1 MATGIPTFRV
11 DLAEGMIDV
20 NSTSADRLFAY
31 CIEADRGPIN
41 VPTFVA
47 SNREAL
53 KIFGVDFAPHFYQG
67 STGLYIIRVGFEGA
81 QPAKVEYKANVKGEE
96 KVVLTITSVSNGPS
110 SHAVIIRQSVASE
123 GLNVTINIDGG
134 NTASKNYQNLT
145 DIRKVAERINSRFGE
160 YVTATLNSEVNY
172 ADLTNDDL
180 IIDEEEDDGRLVG
193 GTNGYMLNK
202 DGLLAGKGFSEITI
216 LTHGND
222 PEEADSY
229 RGNNYWIDT
238 NATNGKKYALFSDS
252 KGTTKAGIYVL
263 ITEVSNDVYTFT
275 SYESDAENAEVLSQ
289 GTYELTGEVDHE
301 DYTDVDDAA
310 KGINSNAAEPDPKDK
325 TSPSINKTLQVAYD
339 KAFEKSSYVDVI
351 GVATLSDKDIVR
363 IAMRSHIDY
372 MVDPEVHSFRFGI
385 TSVLPVD
392 DQDGVRTVQSLCD
405 LAADLDSEWIICI
418 GQGVKFQPELG
429 TPIDLPPHKAVQL
442 FTGIRS
448 SLGYSEAVFGG
459 EQKKVLKGVIDTLPI
474 TTDNVTLIKDDIIDL
489 NEAGICTFKKEYDEI
504 TFVEGVTTLQDNESP
519 LSYENIMSIVAYV
532 IKRLTAISKP
542 YQGQRLTE
550 DLKSTLQTALNSELN
565 NITTSDGTLMALEE
579 FNIPPYEVQVFSA
592 GKTKFNDA
600 GTRLIRESKII
611 IQARIVPIGA
621 LRDIDLHVI
630 AI

>member
-20 NSTSADRLFAY
+20 DSTSADRLFAY

-67 STGLYIIRVGFEGA
+67 STGLYIIRVGFKGA
-81 QPAKVEYKANVKGEE
+81 QPAKVEYKANINGQE
-96 KVVLTITSVSNGPS
+96 KTVLTITSVYSGPS
-110 SHAVIIRQSVASE
+110 KHAVKIRKALSNE
-123 GLNVTINIDGG
+123 GLNVTIDIDGI
-134 NTASKNYQNLT
+134 TSKNYQNLK
-145 DIRKVAERINSRFGE
+145 DIKKVAERINSRFGE

-172 ADLTNDDL
+172 ADFTNSDL
-180 IIDEEEDDGRLVG
+180 IINEEEDDGKLVG

-202 DGLLAGKGFSEITI
+202 NGELAGKGFSEVEV
-216 LTHGND
+216 LTND
-222 PEEADSY
+222 PEDSFV
-229 RGNNYWIDT
+229 GQKFWIDT
-238 NATNGKKYALFSDS
+238 SAKIGGGKYSLFTDS
-252 KGTTKAGIYVL
+252 KGTSSANIYVA
-263 ITEVSNDVYTFT
+263 ITGTSKDNGTTIYEFT
-275 SYESDAENAEVLSQ
+275 SYSADADDADVW
-289 GTYELTGEVDHE
+289 GTGTVKLTGEVDHE
-301 DYTDVDDAA
+301 DYTDVDDAS
-310 KGINSNAAEPDPKDK
+310 KGINSGASEPNND
-325 TSPSINKTLQVAYD
+325 TAPSVNKTLQVAYER
-339 KAFEKSSYVDVI
+339 AFDKSSYVDVI
-351 GVATLSDKDIVR
+351 GVTSLSDKDIVR
-363 IAMRSHIDY
+363 TALLSHIDY
-372 MVDPEVHSFRFGI
+372 MIDPEVHSFRFGI
-385 TSVLPVD
+385 TSVLPTD
-392 DQDGVRTVQSLCD
+392 DLDGVRTIQSLCD
-405 LAADLDSEWIICI
+405 LAANLDSEWIICI

-429 TPIDLPPHKAVQL
+429 SPVDLPPHKAIQL

-448 SLGYSEAVFGG
+448 SLGYSEAIFGG

-474 TTDNVTLIKDDIIDL
+474 TNDNVTLIKDDIIDL
-489 NEAGICTFKKEYDEI
+489 NEAGICTFKKEYNEI
-504 TFVEGVTTLQDNESP
+504 TFIEGVTTIQDNESP

-532 IKRLTAISKP
+532 IKRLTAIAKP

-565 NITTSDGTLMALEE
+565 NITNSDGTLMALEE

-592 GKTKFNDA
+592 GKTRFNDA

>member
-81 QPAKVEYKANVKGEE
+81 QPAKVEYKANINGQE
-96 KVVLTITSVSNGPS
+96 KTVLTITSVYSGPS
-110 SHAVIIRQSVASE
+110 KHAVKIRKALSNE
-123 GLNVTINIDGG
+123 GLNVTIDIDGI
-134 NTASKNYQNLT
+134 TSKNYQNLK

-160 YVTATLNSEVNY
+160 YVIATLNSEVNY
-172 ADLTNDDL
+172 ADFTNNDL
-180 IIDEEEDDGRLVG
+180 IINEETDDGKLVG

-202 DGLLAGKGFSEITI
+202 NGELAGKGFSELTV
-216 LTHGND
+216 LTHGDD
-222 PEEADSY
+222 PEESDPY
-229 RGNNYWIDT
+229 RGNTYWIDT
-238 NATNGKKYALFSDS
+238 SAAIGGGKYALFTNS
-252 KGTTKAGIYVL
+252 KGTTEAGVYVV
-263 ITEVSNDVYTFT
+263 ITAINNGVYTFT
-275 SYESDAENAEVLSQ
+275 SYASNTDNAEALSQ

-301 DYTDVDDAA
+301 DYTDVDDAS
-310 KGINSNAAEPDPKDK
+310 KGINSGASEPNND
-325 TSPSINKTLQVAYD
+325 TAPSVNKTLQIAYE
-339 KAFEKSSYVDVI
+339 KAFDKSSYVDVI
-351 GVATLSDKDIVR
+351 GVTSLSDKDIVR
-363 IAMRSHIDY
+363 TALLSHIDY
-372 MVDPEVHSFRFGI
+372 MIDPEVHSFRFGI
-385 TSVLPVD
+385 TSVLPTD
-392 DQDGVRTVQSLCD
+392 DLDGVRTIQSLCD
-405 LAADLDSEWIICI
+405 LAANLDSEWIICI

-429 TPIDLPPHKAVQL
+429 SPVDLPPHKAIQL

-448 SLGYSEAVFGG
+448 SLGYSEAIFGG
-459 EQKKVLKGVIDTLPI
+459 EQKKVLKGVVDTLPI
-474 TTDNVTLIKDDIIDL
+474 TNDNVTLIKDDIIDL

-504 TFVEGVTTLQDNESP
+504 TFIEGVTTIQDNESP

-532 IKRLTAISKP
+532 IKRLTTIAKP

-565 NITTSDGTLMALEE
+565 NITTSDGTLMPLEE
-579 FNIPPYEVQVFSA
+579 FNIPPFDVQVFSA